1 MHKWT
6 GEAGSLA
13 DQRYKLEEYEIEV
26 KLSDIRDDV
35 KSLLHSV
42 QSFNQIN
49 SRLSNLSKS
58 SNAYISPGSK

>member
-6 GEAGSLA
+6 GEVGSLA

-42 QSFNQIN
+42 QSFNQIMPALGRRGRQN
-49 SRLSNLSKS
+49 C
-58 SNAYISPGSK
+58 